1 MNETI
6 KKVEKIK
13 EVIQSKV
20 QKKISEM
27 TKQAQGVEEPTP
39 VLETAIVD
47 ENSLN
52 LYRTN
57 YDLIDD
63 QNGWDRSNYNNF

>member
-27 TKQAQGVEEPTP
+27 TKLAQGVEEPTP
-39 VLETAIVD
+39 VLETAFVD
-47 ENSLN
+47 ENSSN

-63 QNGWDRSNYNNF
+63 QNGWDRNNYNNF